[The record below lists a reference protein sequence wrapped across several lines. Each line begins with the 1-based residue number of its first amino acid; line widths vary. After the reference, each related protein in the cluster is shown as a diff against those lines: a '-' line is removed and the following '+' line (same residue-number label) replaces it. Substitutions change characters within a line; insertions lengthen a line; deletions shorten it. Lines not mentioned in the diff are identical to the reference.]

1 MAKLRTPVGP
11 ADHVQGAANA
21 PITLVEYGD
30 YQCPHCGHAYPI
42 VKRVQQHFGERLRF
56 VFRNFPLREAH
67 PWAEA
72 AAETAE
78 FAGAQG
84 QFWPMHDLLF
94 ENQQRL
100 GEALLLELGKKLR
113 LDVAALQKALAA
125 GEFAEHVQ
133 KDFSGGVRSGV
144 NGTPTFFINGV
155 RHDDDFEFATLVRAI
170 DSLRV

>member
-11 ADHVQGAANA
+11 TDHVQGAANA

-42 VKRVQQHFGERLRF
+42 VKQVQQHFGERLRF

-78 FAGAQG
+78 FAGAKG
-84 QFWPMHDLLF
+84 EFWPMHDLLF

-100 GEALLLELGKKLR
+100 GEALLPELGKKLR
-113 LDVAALQKALAA
+113 LDVAALQKALAN